1 MRVGARLEAA
11 SEQSVDAL
19 KLIQLGRR
27 ARDKF
32 VTSNLRLVHWVVRE
46 FRYAALD
53 YEDIVQEGSK
63 GLIRAVEMFDPD
75 SGYRFSGPLC
85 VFGVRARPT

>member
-53 YEDIVQEGSK
+53 YEDIVQEGSR
-63 GLIRAVEMFDPD
+63 GLFARSRCSTRSRLSLLGTTLRLRGA
-75 SGYRFSGPLC
+75 
-85 VFGVRARPT
+85 RARPT